1 MAVTITLGATG
12 VTNVGKGGDAAGD
25 KFVNF
30 ENITGGLAADVLT
43 GNADANL
50 LTGGAGNDVLTGGLG
65 ADRFQFN
72 ATTHGVDVIKDF
84 VFGTDTI
91 GLDGDAFGV
100 PLAGSAQ
107 SLGINFVHGSVPT
120 GPGYTLLYDATGP
133 PAVGYRRHG
142 RGAGRGAGG
151 TAGTPDPDGQ
161 RYLLYLRG
169 AFALR
174 MRPSGRCA
182 WA

>member
-50 LTGGAGNDVLTGGLG
+50 LTGGSGNDVLTGGLG

-100 PLAGSAQ
+100 PLTGSAQ

-120 GPGYTLLYDATGP
+120 GPGFTLLYDATGHLLWDIDGTGAA
-133 PAVGYRRHG
+133 PAVVLAELLGHPTL
-142 RGAGRGAGG
+142 
-151 TAGTPDPDGQ
+151 TASDIFFT
-161 RYLLYLRG
+161 
-169 AFALR
+169 
-174 MRPSGRCA
+174 
-182 WA
+182 

>member
-100 PLAGSAQ
+100 PLTG
-107 SLGINFVHGSVPT
+107 LGAVARHQFRPRQRADGT
-120 GPGYTLLYDATGP
+120 GLYIALRRDGP